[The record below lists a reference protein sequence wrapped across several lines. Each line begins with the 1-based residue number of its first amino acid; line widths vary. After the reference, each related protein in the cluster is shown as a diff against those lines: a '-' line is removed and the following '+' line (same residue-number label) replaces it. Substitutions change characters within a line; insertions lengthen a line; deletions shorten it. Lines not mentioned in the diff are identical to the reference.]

1 MIEVH
6 MGWKLTNVTVD
17 HKLHGSDRFAYFTDK
32 DGKEMRLRFGSL
44 ALTPDNKKRPI
55 YEGNDL
61 TDEHVI
67 IITVSLFKFN
77 YPLLYYLGSSK
88 SKPIYSPTR

>member
-6 MGWKLTNVTVD
+6 MGWKLTNVTVN
-17 HKLHGSDRFAYFTDK
+17 HNLHGSDRFAFFTDK

-67 IITVSLFKFN
+67 IYFN
-77 YPLLYYLGSSK
+77 YYNNLIFSLYLGTSK
-88 SKPIYSPTR
+88 SKSIYSPTC